1 MATNP
6 ILGRDVYLALA
17 AVGWADGQLTT
28 EAADAIV
35 RAALEEGLSF
45 EDVAAIEEATK
56 APTPVGE
63 VDRMNMS
70 KADRLYVYAVASWIA
85 ALDGHVS
92 EKEHEALGQL
102 AQALGVPETPRAH
115 ADAIMRQIAEQSDR
129 PERFD
134 LLALRQTLDTRLEA
148 ARKLRLAQQDQE
160 LAARAAGSD
169 GSSDAPKAKPKGKK
183 KKSNLKA
190 KSPPS

>member
-35 RAALEEGLSF
+35 RTALEEGLSF
-45 EDVAAIEEATK
+45 EDVAAIEDAVK
-56 APTPVGE
+56 KPIPVGD
-63 VDRMNMS
+63 VNRMSMS

-85 ALDGHVS
+85 ELDGNVS
-92 EKEHEALGQL
+92 DKERDALGQL
-102 AQALGVPETPRAH
+102 AETLGVPAAPRRH
-115 ADAIMRQIAEQSDR
+115 ADTIVREIAEQADR

-134 LLALRQTLDTRLEA
+134 LLTLRRTLDTRLET
-148 ARKLRLAQQDQE
+148 ARKLRLAKKDRE
-160 LAARAAGSD
+160 VMGEGAAQSGGDEDDGGSE
-169 GSSDAPKAKPKGKK
+169 G
-183 KKSNLKA
+183 
-190 KSPPS
+190 